1 MLSKYTIFFVFLLST
16 HLNVQSQ
23 NTANKHRLRTV
34 VIDAGHG
41 GKDPGAIGKISKE
54 KDITLAVALELGKKI
69 HEELK
74 DVKVIFT
81 RNDDQFIELFERA
94 DIANR
99 NKADIFISIHIN
111 SSKSKEAHGAEAWV
125 LGLHKSDENL
135 EVAKRE
141 NSVIQLE
148 GNIEKNYGFD
158 PNSPA
163 GNIMMTMQQ
172 GAFLNHSIQF
182 AKKVESEFAAK
193 MNRKNRGVHQA
204 GFAVLYKTVMPSCLI
219 ELGFISNREEEKYLN
234 SDEGKEEI
242 TASIL
247 AAFKNFKS
255 EYEGLPMNRRDHRDE
270 KLDRNEGELK
280 VIRETTTPV
289 NTPKSTQTLVVEPR
303 PLTTESNKQIKEKTT
318 SPPKENLR
326 IEKSNDETKTK
337 KLEPITDEN
346 LADVQWNNNYVK
358 VEEKQEK
365 QKLEIIQ
372 EQQKSN
378 IKSNQRIYRVQILAR
393 PEAVES
399 THPVFGMYNDVEE
412 LKEDKVYRYV
422 CGKFENL
429 DDALIRKIELKK
441 RGYPDA
447 FIAVYEGTKRIGMK
461 F

>member
-289 NTPKSTQTLVVEPR
+289 NTPKSTQTLVV
-303 PLTTESNKQIKEKTT
+303 
-318 SPPKENLR
+318 
-326 IEKSNDETKTK
+326 
-337 KLEPITDEN
+337 
-346 LADVQWNNNYVK
+346 
-358 VEEKQEK
+358 
-365 QKLEIIQ
+365 
-372 EQQKSN
+372 
-378 IKSNQRIYRVQILAR
+378 
-393 PEAVES
+393 
-399 THPVFGMYNDVEE
+399 
-412 LKEDKVYRYV
+412 
-422 CGKFENL
+422 
-429 DDALIRKIELKK
+429 
-441 RGYPDA
+441 
-447 FIAVYEGTKRIGMK
+447 
-461 F
+461 